1 MLIEMLTSSNSQS
14 ADDVWWK
21 KETGKCIHLLI
32 MSSNYKTTA
41 HSFWISENKYWTYKY
56 HNGNQILKLMNK
68 ILFGYL
74 KYFTVF
80 KLYFLDDLW
89 NRDFFRHLMFFLRIS
104 FLLKSF
110 ANFYNLCIII
120 YVNLYIYG
128 YLKFTF

>member
-80 KLYFLDDLW
+80 LPICMNACHSFWYFP
-89 NRDFFRHLMFFLRIS
+89 
-104 FLLKSF
+104 FLLGF
-110 ANFYNLCIII
+110 FYPEALKKLILRNRLKQKENWI
-120 YVNLYIYG
+120 YWNYQRQ
-128 YLKFTF
+128 